1 MRERGVRRIRT
12 YLVSASRVKQNLL
25 VRQPE
30 PPLVPHAVS
39 VLFLKVA
46 IEPARVL
53 SAELVV
59 GWLWGWLRW
68 WQALEIAYAVMVVHV
83 RSWNDSRHHR
93 TR

>member
-1 MRERGVRRIRT
+1 MSERGVRRIRT

-39 VLFLKVA
+39 VLFLEVA

-59 GWLWGWLRW
+59 EWLW
-68 WQALEIAYAVMVVHV
+68 
-83 RSWNDSRHHR
+83 
-93 TR
+93 